1 MTRSTS
7 ARRREGTKPPAR
19 QQGSAAEADAEVTQL
34 VASDTQLV
42 DKTHTRHKA
51 MLKATILALVVAH
64 AAAYNAAPLVGRGAV
79 RAAASRR
86 RRSP

>member
-1 MTRSTS
+1 MLAVTRSTS
-7 ARRREGTKPPAR
+7 KARRPADSKAP
-19 QQGSAAEADAEVTQL
+19 QQADAEVTQL

-64 AAAYNAAPLVGRGAV
+64 AAAYNGPLVGRGAV
-79 RAAASRR
+79 RAAASR
-86 RRSP
+86 PAPP